1 MVAPWI
7 VHHESKLPKVAQPQV
22 VEEKVPTDVSA
33 KPKKK
38 ATAVPKPSR
47 NTTTTKKTTTTKES

>member
-7 VHHESKLPKVAQPQV
+7 VHHESKLPKVVQPRV
-22 VEEKVPTDVSA
+22 VEEKVPTEVSV

-38 ATAVPKPSR
+38 AAVPRLSR
-47 NTTTTKKTTTTKES
+47 NTTTTKKATTKES

>member
-22 VEEKVPTDVSA
+22 VEEEVSA
-33 KPKKK
+33 AVPAKPNKK
-38 ATAVPKPSR
+38 AAVPKPKR
-47 NTTTTKKTTTTKES
+47 NTPTTKKTTTKAS

>member
-22 VEEKVPTDVSA
+22 VEEKASAEVSV

-38 ATAVPKPSR
+38 AAAPKPSR
-47 NTTTTKKTTTTKES
+47 NTTTTKKTTTKAS

>member
-7 VHHESKLPKVAQPQV
+7 VHHESKLLKVAQPPVV
-22 VEEKVPTDVSA
+22 VEKVSAEAPA

-38 ATAVPKPSR
+38 APAPRPSR
-47 NTTTTKKTTTTKES
+47 DTTTTKKTTTKAS

>member
-7 VHHESKLPKVAQPQV
+7 VHHESKLPKVAQPPVV
-22 VEEKVPTDVSA
+22 VEKVSTEVSA

-38 ATAVPKPSR
+38 APATKPVR
-47 NTTTTKKTTTTKES
+47 APTTTKKTTTKAS

>member
-22 VEEKVPTDVSA
+22 VEEKVLVETPA
-33 KPKKK
+33 KPIKKTTTSNTSRK
-38 ATAVPKPSR
+38 A
-47 NTTTTKKTTTTKES
+47 TTTKKTTTTKES